1 VRKILASKA
10 RDAMPSQQIQIL
22 LIEAD
27 PMDARRLAQMLRSG
41 RAVKFRLRRAHKAC
55 QAKRHLQNGN
65 ADVALV
71 DLTLPDAQGLDLL
84 VEVQRT
90 APSVPFIALS
100 GAADDSLAAQA
111 LQLGAQDFLVKS
123 ELNPARLVRALSF
136 AIARQQAQLRLH
148 SLSLLD
154 ELTGLHNRRGFISL
168 AEQQLKLSSRQ
179 GVRSTLIF
187 IDVDNLK
194 YINDKFGHR
203 EGDYALQQI
212 AGLLRECFRESDII
226 GRLGGDEFCALLSD
240 PGQTGD
246 VLVRQR
252 LLQLLRKS
260 NENSTRFYKLSVSL
274 GIVDIAGPHELDQ
287 QISRADAL
295 MYEHKRTKQFR
306 TERLTHLR
314 ELA

>member
-1 VRKILASKA
+1 MS
-10 RDAMPSQQIQIL
+10 SQQIQIL
-22 LIEAD
+22 LIEGD
-27 PMDARRLAQMLRSG
+27 RMDALRLVQMLRSG
-41 RAVKFRLRRAHKAC
+41 RGVKFRLRRAHKLC
-55 QAKRHLQNGN
+55 QAKRHLQNGG

-71 DLTLPDAQGLDLL
+71 DLALPDGQGLDVL
-84 VEVQRT
+84 VEAQRT

-100 GAADDSLAAQA
+100 GAADDSLAAQV
-111 LQLGAQDFLVKS
+111 LQLGVQDFLVKS
-123 ELNPARLVRALSF
+123 ELNPARLARALSF
-136 AIARQQAQLRLH
+136 AISRQQAQLRLR

-168 AEQQLKLSSRQ
+168 AEQHLKLSSRQ

-226 GRLGGDEFCALLSD
+226 GRLGGDEFCALLSH

-252 LLQLLRKS
+252 LLQSIRKS
-260 NENSTRFYKLSVSL
+260 NENSTRFYQLSISL
-274 GIVDIAGPHELDQ
+274 GIVDIVGPHELER

-306 TERLTHLR
+306 TERPTHLR
-314 ELA
+314 ELV